1 MGYNGSMKKEL
12 EIKPMVDLVNI
23 DMEKYDGVHFSRN
36 QNGGDWNFSFMLI
49 NGGDTSDDSFVTHPV
64 GFVYKILHHRPKGE
78 KGVDVFEAVIGDP
91 NHYIKNM
98 VKANQDGL
106 ILKKCERAEKIFES
120 ILKKVNEYFEKG
132 VV

>member
-1 MGYNGSMKKEL
+1 
-12 EIKPMVDLVNI
+12 
-23 DMEKYDGVHFSRN
+23 MEKYDGVYFSRN
-36 QNGGDWNFSFMLI
+36 QNGEDWNFSFMII

-78 KGVDVFEAVIGDP
+78 KGVDVSEAVIGDP

-132 VV
+132 AV